1 MPISFEK
8 NNRES
13 SVTPVKPPMN
23 YIFLDGLRG
32 IGSIVVVLSHFS
44 LIFFPNANAPD
55 ERMPHNHPAWLKSL
69 R

>member
-1 MPISFEK
+1 MPIFEK
-8 NNRES
+8 SNREAA
-13 SVTPVKPPMN
+13 VTPVKAPTN
-23 YIFLDGLRG
+23 YMFLDGLRG